1 MDSILVSIKKLLGVD
16 EFCDHFDEE
25 IIMDINSVI
34 MILTQLGVGPAEGFF
49 ITDSSE
55 TWTDLC
61 GDRKDL
67 QAVKTYVYQKVKLVF
82 DPPSS
87 SALIEA
93 LNRSIAE
100 FEWRLN
106 HVYETTKPKGEE
118 DSQNG

>member
-16 EFCDHFDEE
+16 EFCYHFDEE
-25 IIMDINSVI
+25 IIMHINSAI

-49 ITDSSE
+49 INDATE
-55 TWTDLC
+55 TWSDLI

-67 QAVKTYVYQKVKLVF
+67 QAIKTYVYQKVKLIF

-87 SALIEA
+87 SSVIEA
-93 LNRSIAE
+93 MNQNIRE

-106 HVYETTKPKGEE
+106 HAVETAKPKGEE